1 MIVTATG
8 LSRSYGEGEA
18 TVHALAGVDVEF
30 PGGAFTAIMGPSG
43 SGKSTLMHLLAG
55 LDRPTSG
62 SVVLAGTELAGL
74 GDKELTA
81 LRRDKVGF
89 IFQSFNL
96 LPVLSAEENILLP
109 LSIAGRKPD
118 QAWVDRLIDAVGLRE
133 RLGHRPAELSGGQ
146 QQRVALARAL
156 VLRPKVLLL
165 DEPLGALDLKL
176 RKEMQIELKRIQ
188 EEVGVTTIIVTHD
201 QEEAMALAD
210 RIAVMDAGRIEQL
223 DAPGVVYDRPA
234 TAFVAEFIG
243 DLSFVDGTVLTGGE
257 HPEVDCGAG
266 IHLRAGRSLAP
277 SAPGDRVRMGLRPE
291 HVRAHRTGDGIP
303 ATIATTMVMGREVRV
318 VCALPTGEQMV
329 VLQGRGVDPELEH
342 ARSGDR
348 VHVGWADDA
357 PMLLGPAP
365 NRPAPTP
372 VAPAPAAPATP

>member
-1 MIVTATG
+1 MATDTAF
-8 LSRSYGEGEA
+8 
-18 TVHALAGVDVEF
+18 DVELRNLTKRF
-30 PGGAFTAIMGPSG
+30 GDVAAVDDISLQVNRGELLALLGPSG
-43 SGKSTLMHLLAG
+43 CGKTTTLRIVAG
-55 LDRPTSG
+55 FEDPTSG
-62 SVVLAGTELAGL
+62 EVLIGG
-74 GDKELTA
+74 
-81 LRRDKVGF
+81 V
-89 IFQSFNL
+89 
-96 LPVLSAEENILLP
+96 
-109 LSIAGRKPD
+109 
-118 QAWVDRLIDAVGLRE
+118 DAVGLPPHKRDVNTVFQQYALFPHLKVLENVAYGLKQRKVGKGERE
-133 RLGHRPAELSGGQ
+133 RRAHEALDLVRMQAYAARRPAELSGGQ

-243 DLSFVDGTVLTGGE
+243 DLSFVDGTVITGGE

-372 VAPAPAAPATP
+372 AAPEPAAPATP